1 MYDLETIF
9 NKKPLF
15 RVNSPKLHRFE
26 IYYQICYGF
35 SKTENSGG
43 ANALN
48 FDKVGAR
55 LQKTLIFGTTLLTL
69 SKNYRS

>member
-1 MYDLETIF
+1 MCDLETIF

-35 SKTENSGG
+35 SKTENYGG
-43 ANALN
+43 VNAL
-48 FDKVGAR
+48 
-55 LQKTLIFGTTLLTL
+55 
-69 SKNYRS
+69 